1 VRRILKLGFL
11 LSVLLPCVGCD
22 QATKSVARKLLTT
35 SDSISFLNGFIIF
48 EYVENPGAFLGMG
61 ARLPGTLRFLIFVVF
76 TGTMIAV
83 MLLLVIKE
91 RAVDRTRLTG
101 LALLAG
107 GGIGNLIDRLI
118 NEGRVVDFVSLGLGP
133 VRTGIFNVA
142 DVAVMAGA
150 TLLLYGLIRHQEKK
164 SPGPPDDDTHPAAD
178 GAAFT
183 G

>member
-1 VRRILKLGFL
+1 MRKALKLSFL

-35 SDSISFLNGFIIF
+35 SDPTSLLNGFIRF
-48 EYVENPGAFLGMG
+48 EYVENPGAFLGVG
-61 ARLPGTLRFLIFVVF
+61 AQLPGALRFLVFVVF
-76 TGTMIAV
+76 TGTMLSV

-91 RAVDRTRLTG
+91 RAGKPTQLIG

-107 GGIGNLIDRLI
+107 GGIGNLIDRII

-150 TLLLYGLIRHQEKK
+150 MLLLYGLIRHREK
-164 SPGPPDDDTHPAAD
+164 SRRAA
-178 GAAFT
+178 
-183 G
+183 

>member
-1 VRRILKLGFL
+1 MRKALKLGFL

-22 QATKSVARKLLTT
+22 QATKSAARKFLTT
-35 SDSISFLNGFIIF
+35 SDPISLLNGFIRF

-61 ARLPGTLRFLIFVVF
+61 AQLPGALRFLIFVVF
-76 TGTMIAV
+76 TGTTLAV

-91 RAVDRTRLTG
+91 RDGDLPRLTG

-107 GGIGNLIDRLI
+107 GGVGNLIDRLI
-118 NEGRVVDFVSLGLGP
+118 NEGQVVDFVSLGLGP

-150 TLLLYGLIRHQEKK
+150 MLLLYGLIRHQEK
-164 SPGPPDDDTHPAAD
+164 SPGAA
-178 GAAFT
+178 
-183 G
+183 